1 MPIDQ
6 TKILAIDPGTR
17 EIGVAVLSEGELLYY
32 GVKTIRRRGSATEI
46 LSQVQQIMLRL
57 IADYQPQY
65 LAIEKMFLI
74 HRSASLLNV
83 TADEI
88 KVIAKGQ
95 GLVVYEYAPTAVR
108 KMICQ
113 TGKATK
119 KQAAKIIA
127 GQYPELARYLEQR
140 SKWETLY
147 YANMFDAVAVGLCC
161 HREISRTEPHDPQS
175 SPPGN

>member
-6 TKILAIDPGTR
+6 TRILAIDPGTR
-17 EIGVAVLSEGELLYY
+17 EIGVAVLSDTELLYY
-32 GVKTIRRRGSATEI
+32 GVKTIRRRGSATVI
-46 LSQVQQIMLRL
+46 LGQVQQIILRL
-57 IADYQPQY
+57 IADYKPRY

-74 HRSASLLNV
+74 HKSASLLNV
-83 TADEI
+83 TAEEI
-88 KVIAKGQ
+88 K
-95 GLVVYEYAPTAVR
+95 LVARDQWLAVYEYAPTVVR
-108 KMICQ
+108 KLICQ

-147 YANMFDAVAVGLCC
+147 YANMFDAIAVGLCC
-161 HREISRTEPHDPQS
+161 QQEISKMATAS
-175 SPPGN
+175 VN

>member
-1 MPIDQ
+1 MSADQ
-6 TKILAIDPGTR
+6 TRILAIDPGTR
-17 EIGVAVLSEGELLYY
+17 ELGVAVLSEGELLYY
-32 GVKTIRRRGSATEI
+32 GVKTIRRRGSASEI
-46 LSQVQQIMLRL
+46 LSQVQQVILRL
-57 IADYQPQY
+57 IADYKPQY

-74 HRSASLLNV
+74 HKSAALLNV

-88 KVIAKGQ
+88 KVVAKEQ
-95 GLVVYEYAPTAVR
+95 GLAIYEYAPTVVR

-147 YANMFDAVAVGLCC
+147 YANMFDAIAVGLCC
-161 HREISRTEPHDPQS
+161 QQDISKV
-175 SPPGN
+175 SPTPAK

>member
-1 MPIDQ
+1 MPTNQ

-17 EIGVAVLSEGELLYY
+17 EIGVAVLSAGELLYY
-32 GVKTIRRRGSATEI
+32 GVKTIRRGGSASKI
-46 LSQVQQIMLRL
+46 LSQARQVILRL

-65 LAIEKMFLI
+65 LAIERMFLI
-74 HRSASLLNV
+74 HRSAALLNV

-88 KVIAKGQ
+88 KVVAKEQ
-95 GLVVYEYAPTAVR
+95 GLAIYEYAPTVVR
-108 KMICQ
+108 KIICQ

-119 KQAAKIIA
+119 KQAAEIIA

-147 YANMFDAVAVGLCC
+147 YANMFDAIAVGLCC
-161 HREISRTEPHDPQS
+161 QQELSKPLPCLAK
-175 SPPGN
+175 